1 MMSTTEGEL
10 DVEVSHEL
18 EDGELEDSDV
28 EEGTYIPL
36 ARPEAFNPPS
46 LVNMQIQDE
55 QSDEESVQE
64 SSGSDSDE
72 EPRRR
77 PKRTKLRP
85 RRPQPQTPSGK
96 KDKYNIWCK
105 ALQEDLLTEDMVTCD
120 VTKKSRYGVESYDYT
135 IKYRLNDDYISNKKV
150 FTQSQ
155 EYRNKDQSTNKR
167 SISDRAN
174 VKLRL
179 GKRVNSELP
188 LDEKKKPRIL
198 PDLLI
203 TTDRSTEQIANE
215 IAEKLLEEKKDLLV
229 RIVQVIGVSKAIE
242 IYKETQRIEAD
253 GGMLVMN
260 GTRRRTPGGIYFFLL
275 KRDDDISHS
284 MINKIFHE
292 EQRENAR
299 KIKKTRAKSRQKV
312 MEQLKQSLTD
322 SELPSLLSRGE
333 ATVQSEHGSNP
344 PPSPATDARE
354 GSSDTDAHSHTEQP
368 PSPSRPCSPL
378 PDRTSTR
385 NIQQYE
391 DDDFLEVMCNDDM
404 DLF

>member
-1 MMSTTEGEL
+1 MMSTTEGDL
-10 DVEVSHEL
+10 DIEVSHEL

-28 EEGTYIPL
+28 EEGTYVPL

-55 QSDEESVQE
+55 QSDEDSVQE
-64 SSGSDSDE
+64 SSGSESDD
-72 EPRRR
+72 EPHRR
-77 PKRTKLRP
+77 PKRTKLRLRP
-85 RRPQPQTPSGK
+85 PQPQTQAAK

-120 VTKKSRYGVESYDYT
+120 LTKKSRYGVESYDYT
-135 IKYRLNDDYISNKKV
+135 IKYRLNDDYISKKV
-150 FTQSQ
+150 FTNNS
-155 EYRNKDQSTNKR
+155 EYRPKDQATNKR
-167 SISDRAN
+167 SNSDRGN

-188 LDEKKKPRIL
+188 LDEKQVPRIL
-198 PDLLI
+198 PDLLVSLE
-203 TTDRSTEQIANE
+203 DPTELIANE
-215 IAEKLLEEKKDLLV
+215 IAEKLTEEKKDLV
-229 RIVQVIGVSKAIE
+229 GRIVQVIGASKAIDL
-242 IYKETQRIEAD
+242 YKETQKIEAD

-275 KRDDDISHS
+275 KRDDDISQS
-284 MINKIFHE
+284 MINQIFNE
-292 EQRENAR
+292 DRKETNR
-299 KIKKTRAKSRQKV
+299 KIKKTRAKTRQKV

-344 PPSPATDARE
+344 PPSPATDARD
-354 GSSDTDAHSHTEQP
+354 GSSDTDAHSHTEL
-368 PSPSRPCSPL
+368 PSSPRSQSPL
-378 PDRTSTR
+378 PDRKSRT
-385 NIQQYE
+385 IQDYE

-404 DLF
+404 ELF